1 MMATQNPYYYGL
13 VKQIGP
19 WKTTRPDIL
28 RGQAY
33 KYTPN
38 EQTENPYTVKSANS
52 QLYEQYS
59 SQGLIY
65 DARTSPVVTVKGKLR
80 RGKVV
85 RAKKVIEIVD
95 TSGNIVSP
103 TDNYFLNRYMGEMR
117 GSVQNDISVASLGS
131 ATDVSMMTS
140 YRASTATMA
149 TGSTNTSAISIDSLG
164 LANDPAFEGLN
175 MEGPRVDEQ
184 DDLVAEEMVDRGA
197 QNGDRVL
204 NDQIEFV
211 QNLER
216 ERIYAF
222 PNVTRD
228 RWENNNSV
236 FDYLDDRD
244 YLESGEQ
251 LPMFTEETIMDLD
264 PPLPGYQRRRRRS
277 SFELPVASTNNP
289 RPRQRPRQR
298 RMDLEPTLP
307 GYQSR
312 RRSASPN
319 SRPIQRRR

>member
-28 RGQAY
+28 RGQTY

-85 RAKKVIEIVD
+85 RAKKVIQIVD
-95 TSGNIVSP
+95 SSGKIVSP

-117 GSVQNDISVASLGS
+117 GAVQNDIRVASLGS

-149 TGSTNTSAISIDSLG
+149 TGTNASAISIDSSG
-164 LANDPAFEGLN
+164 SDSGGSANDPTFEGLN

-184 DDLVAEEMVDRGA
+184 DDLVVEEMVDRGA
-197 QNGDRVL
+197 QNGDRVV

-216 ERIYAF
+216 ERIIAS
-222 PNVTRD
+222 PNVMRNRWNNPDHNFLLDNEYD
-228 RWENNNSV
+228 RE
-236 FDYLDDRD
+236 
-244 YLESGEQ
+244 YLERGPQ
-251 LPMFTEETIMDLD
+251 LPLYTEEAITEDTIMDLAQ
-264 PPLPGYQRRRRRS
+264 LPGYQRRRRRS
-277 SFELPVASTNNP
+277 SSESTNP
-289 RPRQRPRQR
+289 RPRQISQYIWPLRFPIN
-298 RMDLEPTLP
+298 
-307 GYQSR
+307 SR
-312 RRSASPN
+312 RY
-319 SRPIQRRR
+319 